1 MIILLILLLFSASAQ
16 AYEIRGNTIVQDTL
30 KVDFISPED
39 SSFITMDSTVVN
51 GSLTVPFLDLGE
63 VTTVDSPAVDY
74 IRLFAVEDDEFTVLE
89 TITNLGVRNRINQ
102 DVFRIAR
109 NTSGGPLARGTV
121 VRFSGS
127 TGNKPN
133 FAAAQSDTIVT
144 MPAVG
149 ILGTAVAN
157 NGYGEVMI
165 VGRLSGLKTDYTNA
179 GEPTYAPVAD
189 WTEGDILYVNSAV
202 LGALQNSKPTHPNF
216 SQWIATIEKVHVDE
230 GILLIKTQAM
240 LGLEDGT
247 NSNTYTLGDGTA
259 GTKTLTFSSDADGSI
274 TWDGSDFV
282 VPGYQEDSDT
292 NAFDATKTWSQAGN
306 ILLNHIGNPDANHT
320 FNMANKTL
328 IWNFTNPAGGVEYNV
343 SGAFTGEVIHL
354 HQHTGNPG
362 KPTHLIHMEA
372 DDADVVPL
380 HCISSGDTNS
390 YFEGGLVWA
399 DSITTPVMTVSSI
412 LNLGLHTI
420 AEGDSVFGNIIN
432 DAADSTI
439 KCWNGSAWITI
450 VDLIP

>member
-1 MIILLILLLFSASAQ
+1 
-16 AYEIRGNTIVQDTL
+16 
-30 KVDFISPED
+30 
-39 SSFITMDSTVVN
+39 
-51 GSLTVPFLDLGE
+51 
-63 VTTVDSPAVDY
+63 
-74 IRLFAVEDDEFTVLE
+74 
-89 TITNLGVRNRINQ
+89 
-102 DVFRIAR
+102 
-109 NTSGGPLARGTV
+109 
-121 VRFSGS
+121 
-127 TGNKPN
+127 
-133 FAAAQSDTIVT
+133 
-144 MPAVG
+144 
-149 ILGTAVAN
+149 
-157 NGYGEVMI
+157 
-165 VGRLSGLKTDYTNA
+165 
-179 GEPTYAPVAD
+179 
-189 WTEGDILYVNSAV
+189 
-202 LGALQNSKPTHPNF
+202 
-216 SQWIATIEKVHVDE
+216 
-230 GILLIKTQAM
+230 
-240 LGLEDGT
+240 
-247 NSNTYTLGDGTA
+247 
-259 GTKTLTFSSDADGSI
+259 
-274 TWDGSDFV
+274 
-282 VPGYQEDSDT
+282 
-292 NAFDATKTWSQAGN
+292 
-306 ILLNHIGNPDANHT
+306 LNHIGSPDANHT